1 MLPRVVCVGGPVMDH
16 SVAPPK
22 DITTASVEALDVSTM
37 RWSGAGGMPALLD
50 PQAIHRMSLA
60 ADGSV
65 VVCGG
70 CNHGAADPMHHLLK
84 TAVRW
89 SPGGS
94 EWASLPDLPGMCQGP
109 GLTACV
115 SLPDG
120 RTMVIGVAAARHA
133 AASVLVLAAGGSE
146 WSAAA
151 PMVQVRMGAAAAV
164 LPDGKVLVAGGQL
177 SVRHASTLK
186 TAELYD
192 PATNAWTALPDMAHE
207 RSFTTA
213 CVLPSGRVAVVG
225 GYGVDGQDRKDC
237 EAFDPVKRT
246 WEALT

>member
-94 EWASLPDLPGMCQGP
+94 EWASLPDLPEERQAP
-109 GLTACV
+109 ACV

-120 RTMVIGVAAARHA
+120 RTMVIGGVVAGHA

-146 WSAAA
+146 WSTLA
-151 PMVQVRMGAAAAV
+151 PIGQVQAGAAATV
-164 LPDGKVLVAGGQL
+164 LVDGKVLVAGGQ
-177 SVRHASTLK
+177 STREHASALK

-207 RSFTTA
+207 RSVSGV
-213 CVLPSGRVAVVG
+213 CVCCRAAGWL
-225 GYGVDGQDRKDC
+225 
-237 EAFDPVKRT
+237 
-246 WEALT
+246 